1 MVACLL
7 GIILSLLQ
15 PAPTAQPAIADAPA
29 LLDALEQADQGLKT
43 LTADIRY
50 DKVDGV
56 TDDRQIRRG
65 KVFFEDDRTKEAR
78 ARRFSVRFTSLQMGD
93 RRDDDEQLFVFD
105 GRWLLEVT
113 PRHKQ
118 IIKREVAEAGSGTDP
133 LRIGEGPLP
142 LPIGQRKAD
151 ILQRF
156 DATLLPDADGVEG
169 QDEQDTAQLR
179 TFVTGSY
186 QLRLVPKAGTP
197 EAEKFE
203 EIRLWYKMGDAS
215 EGDKRLLPRM
225 ARTVAPKSGN
235 VTVVRL
241 ANVKLNTPID
251 PKDFAATQPGADW
264 DIVVEPMGK

>member
-7 GIILSLLQ
+7 GILLSLLQ

-65 KVFFEDDRTKEAR
+65 KVFFEDDRTKQPR

-93 RRDDDEQLFVFD
+93 RRDDDEQLFAFD

-118 IIKREVAEAGSGTDP
+118 IIKREVAEAGSTADP

-156 DATLLPDADGVEG
+156 DATLLPDIDGVEG

-179 TFVTGSY
+179 TFVTGSH

-203 EIRLWYKMGDAS
+203 EIRLWYKMSDAS
-215 EGDKRLLPRM
+215 EGDQRLLPRM

-241 ANVKLNTPID
+241 ANVKLNTTID
-251 PKDFAATQPGADW
+251 PKDFAATEPGADW
-264 DIVVEPMGK
+264 DIVVEPMGR